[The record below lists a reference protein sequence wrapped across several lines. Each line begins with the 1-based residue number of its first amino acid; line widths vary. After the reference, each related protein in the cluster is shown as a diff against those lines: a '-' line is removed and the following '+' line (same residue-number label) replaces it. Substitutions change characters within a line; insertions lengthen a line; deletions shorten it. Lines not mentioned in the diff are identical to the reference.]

1 MVREG
6 TDSWREGDRSPAG
19 VLVANWLTTGRPL
32 LFGYEVLWGANHS
45 LGFHDDPSGNPHT
58 PGRGLLLATAYA
70 MQPPEVYK
78 LLVPDVAFRT
88 SDRESITPRCRAELL
103 HDASLSDAISYGQTL
118 LLNQIGSDGRIA
130 GPVVFVADLAEHN
143 DVLRARFADRPWY
156 RLEMS
161 AQTADRRP
169 RLVRFK

>member
-1 MVREG
+1 MGLTRRRGRALLDVAVDEAQRAA
-6 TDSWREGDRSPAG
+6 SPAEH
-19 VLVANWLTTGRPL
+19 LSRLEQAKS
-32 LFGYEVLWGANHS
+32 YS
-45 LGFHDDPSGNPHT
+45 
-58 PGRGLLLATAYA
+58 
-70 MQPPEVYK
+70 PPEGYK

-118 LLNQIGSDGRIA
+118 LLNQIGSDGRIT
-130 GPVVFVADLAEHN
+130 GPIVFVADLAEHN

-156 RLEMS
+156 RLEVS
-161 AQTADRRP
+161 AQTADHRP